1 MDLIARC
8 VNFLKNIRSC
18 ILIIFVISGCAAST
32 PNLLSSGKADDKSGG
47 KGLVTSNADM
57 VLTKI
62 ELLLKHARLDDDA
75 YISRV
80 LDVRLVGGE
89 LESGRGDMIYA
100 CALPSYTDARIWK
113 GRRYRYDSEP
123 AYLAPQ
129 PFPATSKCY
138 NPYVIDEKNPMHI
151 AASLSINLNI
161 KYVCIKLADVKMH
174 FKDAYYSESR
184 GGFGVRYRTGDMNN
198 HIVMRIESTRAG
210 EICVNTV
217 VLDQNDF
224 SPEIF

>member
-1 MDLIARC
+1 
-8 VNFLKNIRSC
+8 
-18 ILIIFVISGCAAST
+18 
-32 PNLLSSGKADDKSGG
+32 
-47 KGLVTSNADM
+47 
-57 VLTKI
+57 
-62 ELLLKHARLDDDA
+62 
-75 YISRV
+75 
-80 LDVRLVGGE
+80 
-89 LESGRGDMIYA
+89 
-100 CALPSYTDARIWK
+100 
-113 GRRYRYDSEP
+113 
-123 AYLAPQ
+123 
-129 PFPATSKCY
+129 
-138 NPYVIDEKNPMHI
+138 MHI

-184 GGFGVRYRTGDMNN
+184 GGFSVRYRTGDMNN